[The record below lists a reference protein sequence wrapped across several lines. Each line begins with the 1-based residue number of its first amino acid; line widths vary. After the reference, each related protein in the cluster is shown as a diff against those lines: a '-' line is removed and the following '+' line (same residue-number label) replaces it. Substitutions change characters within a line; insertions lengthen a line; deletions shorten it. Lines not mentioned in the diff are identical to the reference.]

1 MYKEEKLMKRHLR
14 TVFCILLSVAMLF
27 SLLSCNSVKS
37 NKTESNG
44 LITGTL
50 PIVKT
55 PITLTILA
63 FTQSSFNLTNQLP
76 FYKELAKKTNININI
91 QLLPLTDY
99 TQKFNLIMASGAL
112 PDMVNWGV
120 MSDIAKY
127 GSEGAF
133 IPLEGYLKSCKNIKA
148 VLTNPPIDNLPYSQ
162 SILGD
167 ITSSDGHIYSIPCL
181 GPTNTIGAVFA
192 IRTDWLTKLGDKVPT
207 TTNELEKVLM
217 DFKTKDPNG
226 NGKAD
231 EIPYVVNPNTIAGTW
246 NSIFPLINSF
256 GAHIDLYLDSKTDTI
271 KFGPMDSTYKDG
283 MTYVNKLYSEG
294 LIDKQYANAT
304 TDLWTSEVTGNLGGM
319 TFLWPGSGLATVNSG
334 LQKLSKDYKMEALV
348 PVKGPTGIGFKDTY
362 TTGTLC
368 PLRMSITKSNK
379 YPLETMKLVDY
390 LFSKDGSTL
399 VNYGIEGTNYTMVNG
414 KPTYTDNILKNPDG
428 KSPELA
434 KTSQGLKT
442 TIFPWWDSW
451 EPEMEAFTPTAP
463 WTVDC
468 WTKYSA
474 KGVIEAPLPNLSIT
488 DQDAVRELT
497 DIRTYRDEIANGM
510 LTGKVSISTYD
521 QLTSKLKTMGIDNVL
536 KVYNDA
542 YKKYK
547 TNVSKLSLK

>member
-1 MYKEEKLMKRHLR
+1 MKRHLR

-27 SLLSCNSVKS
+27 SLLSCKSVKS

-44 LITGTL
+44 LVTDTL

-55 PITLTILA
+55 PITLTILTI
-63 FTQSSFNLTNQLP
+63 TQSSFNLTNQLP
-76 FYKELAKKTNININI
+76 FYKELTKRTNINFDI
-91 QLLPLTDY
+91 QLLPATDT

-112 PDMVNWGV
+112 PDIVNWSA
-120 MSDIAKY
+120 MSDVAKY

-133 IPLEGYLKSCKNIKA
+133 IPMEGYLKSCKNINA

-167 ITSSDGHIYSIPCL
+167 ITASDGHIYSLPVINPS
-181 GPTNTIGAVFA
+181 NTIGAVYA
-192 IRTDWLTKLGDKVPT
+192 IRTDWLKKLGDKVPT
-207 TTNELEKVLM
+207 TTDELEKVLL

-231 EIPYVVNPNTIAGTW
+231 EIPFVSQPTAVAGGAW

-294 LIDKQYANAT
+294 LIDKQYANTT

-319 TFLWPGSGLATVNSG
+319 TFLWPGSGLATANTG
-334 LQKLSKDYKMEALV
+334 LQKLNKDYKMEAMV

-362 TTGTLC
+362 TSGTLC
-368 PLRMSITKSNK
+368 PLRMSITKANK

-442 TIFPWWDSW
+442 SIFPWWDSW
-451 EPEMEAFTPTAP
+451 EPEMEASMPTAP

-474 KGVIEAPLPNLSIT
+474 KGIIEAPLPALSIT
-488 DQDAVRELT
+488 DQDVGRELT

-536 KVYNDA
+536 KVYNDV

-547 TNVSKLSLK
+547 TNVSKLSVK